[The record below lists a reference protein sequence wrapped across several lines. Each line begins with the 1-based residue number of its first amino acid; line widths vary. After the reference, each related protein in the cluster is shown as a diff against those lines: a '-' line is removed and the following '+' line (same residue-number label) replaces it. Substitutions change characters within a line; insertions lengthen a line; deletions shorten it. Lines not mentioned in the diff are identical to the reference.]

1 MHDAPRPTAPVREAL
16 AAYAHGAWCRW
27 MRYMWSKCTPNADGS
42 LTIPAWAV
50 DRWERQMSTPYVELP
65 QGERASDRQEAD
77 AMLAIFAQEPD
88 HG

>member
-1 MHDAPRPTAPVREAL
+1 MHDAPRPTALVRESL
-16 AAYAHGAWCRW
+16 AAYAHGAWCGW

-65 QGERASDRQEAD
+65 QDERASDRQEAD
-77 AMLAIFAQEPD
+77 AILAIVVKEPD